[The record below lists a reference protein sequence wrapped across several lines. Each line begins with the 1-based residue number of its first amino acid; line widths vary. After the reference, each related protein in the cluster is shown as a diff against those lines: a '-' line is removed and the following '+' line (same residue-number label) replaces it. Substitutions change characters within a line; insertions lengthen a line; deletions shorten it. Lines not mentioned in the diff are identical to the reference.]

1 MKLSPE
7 NYKTSWDVHA
17 WAGVIVGLFLAV
29 MFATGAAV
37 VFQSEIQTW
46 QDPSAQRAA
55 PEASADEIVGTVV
68 GEMGSDRP
76 ARFRVMLPDGER
88 GLPRIGYFGESGYTE
103 DWVDPEAGALVD
115 KPDKLGTLLYHI
127 HTFYDAR
134 FPYAYYLAGVI
145 SLVMV
150 LVVVTGFLIQ
160 WHNLV
165 DQFHQFR
172 AGERSF
178 VFWNDMHKVL
188 GVTSLPF
195 QLFYAYSAAVIVL
208 GPFFIDA
215 VAGPVFGGDKEAAR
229 QASTGSL
236 PAAPEAGAEREPE
249 SLEIL
254 VETMIDEAK
263 QAVPGFEV
271 DQFTVQNWG
280 KENGVVDFRGG
291 VAGERF
297 SRARVRVGQA
307 DGAVMAVSR
316 PDEQSWG
323 TEIRRWMIETHG
335 VAFGGLA
342 VKLMFALLSLA
353 GAVSMVTGLAV
364 WLARRR
370 RQRDAL
376 VDRALERLT
385 AGVASA
391 TLVGVAAI
399 FVASR
404 LLAWEMPGRWD
415 AEVHTFYW
423 TWLGCVGAAFVV
435 PAVRTYWRVMLGL
448 AGAGFLVVPVLAYD
462 LSAAGLVGLV
472 SGAET
477 LPAVVGVEIGLVIVG
492 LGSLG
497 AAVAI
502 GGGATGSE
510 EGA

>member
-17 WAGVIVGLFLAV
+17 WAGVIGGLFLAV

-37 VFQSEIQTW
+37 VFQAQIQTW
-46 QDPSAQRAA
+46 QDSSAQRAT
-55 PEASADEIVGTVV
+55 PEASPEQIVEVVV
-68 GEMGSDRP
+68 GEMGGELP

-103 DWVDPEAGALVD
+103 DWVDPEAGELVD

-134 FPYAYYLAGVI
+134 FPVAYYLAGVI
-145 SLVMV
+145 SLVMI
-150 LVVVTGFLIQ
+150 LVVVSGFLIQ

-172 AGERSF
+172 AGERPF
-178 VFWNDMHKVL
+178 VRWNDMHKVL

-215 VAGPVFGGDKEAAR
+215 VAGPVFGGDKGAAR

-236 PAAPEAGAEREPE
+236 PLAPEPGGEAEAASVDR
-249 SLEIL
+249 L
-254 VETMIDEAK
+254 MAEAK
-263 QAVPGFEV
+263 RAVSGFEV
-271 DQFTVQNWG
+271 DKFTVQNWG
-280 KENGVVDFRGG
+280 RENGVVDFRGG
-291 VAGERF
+291 VEGERF
-297 SRARVRVGQA
+297 SRARVRVGQT

-316 PDEQSWG
+316 PDEQSWA
-323 TEIRRWMIETHG
+323 TEVRRWMIETHG
-335 VAFGGLA
+335 VAFGGFA

-353 GAVSMVTGLAV
+353 GAVSMVTGLGV

-370 RQRDAL
+370 RRRDAL

-385 AGVASA
+385 AGVACA

-404 LLAWEMPGRWD
+404 LLAREMPGRWD
-415 AEVHTFYW
+415 AEVHTFYG

-435 PAVRTYWRVMLGL
+435 PAVRTYWRAMLGL
-448 AGAGFLVVPVLAYD
+448 AGAGFLAVPVLAWE

-472 SGAET
+472 AAPESEA
-477 LPAVVGVEIGLVIVG
+477 LPAVVGVETGLVAVG
-492 LGSLG
+492 LACIG
-497 AAVAI
+497 AATAI
-502 GGGATGSE
+502 GGAATGSE